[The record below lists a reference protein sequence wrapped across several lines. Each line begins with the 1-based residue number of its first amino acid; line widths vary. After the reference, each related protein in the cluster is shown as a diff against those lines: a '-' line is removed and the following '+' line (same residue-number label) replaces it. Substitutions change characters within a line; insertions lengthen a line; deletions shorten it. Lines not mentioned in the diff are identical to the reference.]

1 MREDE
6 EEEEEGRVVSQRTV
20 SGKGAERVVRG
31 LYPANG
37 TLGVFPKNP
46 LVFII

>member
-1 MREDE
+1 MEKAEDDAASGGLGGGFRSVREGKS
-6 EEEEEGRVVSQRTV
+6 EG
-20 SGKGAERVVRG
+20 AG

>member
-1 MREDE
+1 MEKA
-6 EEEEEGRVVSQRTV
+6 EEG
-20 SGKGAERVVRG
+20 GKEGREKRGWVREGKSEGAG
-31 LYPANG
+31 LYPVNG

>member
-1 MREDE
+1 MEAAEDDGASGE
-6 EEEEEGRVVSQRTV
+6 RGDGFRSVQEGKSE
-20 SGKGAERVVRG
+20 GAG

-46 LVFII
+46 LIFII